1 MTPSV
6 SFSPFNTKVSLFPVG
21 TFLFSAQ
28 RLLAHLIS
36 SCSSSM
42 RKSSMRKEP
51 GRVVIWSTHSIW
63 KYPRSGWPASPPSSQ
78 RFPSIVKLPSLLTA
92 RSILSPV
99 IRFKISRVERLGKT
113 RNIRATIPFDNKMLL
128 PSGVAYM
135 PAFDREGCKSQSKEV
150 FSKGSPCWGNCLILS
165 SNFFSVPDDTSG
177 PFP

>member
-21 TFLFSAQ
+21 TSLFSAQ

-51 GRVVIWSTHSIW
+51 GRVVICSTHSIW
-63 KYPRSGWPASPPSSQ
+63 KYPRSGWPVSPPSSQ

-99 IRFKISRVERLGKT
+99 IRLKISRVERLGKT